1 MSGSAGS
8 RGHRP
13 AVGRRLAV
21 GLRRSLER
29 VRLLVVD
36 VDGVLTDGALR
47 YSRRGEEGKSFSVR
61 DGLGLRL
68 LREAGVEAA
77 VLSGRRSEAVV
88 LRCRE
93 LGLRDD
99 LVVLGSRDKAADL
112 DLLEQRLGLDDGAVA
127 AMGDDLPDLPMLRR
141 AGVSACPADAAAE
154 VVAAC
159 DLVCAAPGGRGAVR
173 EVAELVL
180 RAQGRWDELVAP
192 WVGPPSAR
200 R

>member
-1 MSGSAGS
+1 M
-8 RGHRP
+8 
-13 AVGRRLAV
+13 L
-21 GLRRSLER
+21 
-29 VRLLVVD
+29 D
-36 VDGVLTDGALR
+36 VDGVLTDGTLS

-61 DGLGLRL
+61 DGLGVRL
-68 LREAGVEAA
+68 LREGGVEVA

-93 LGLRDD
+93 LGLRDE

-112 DLLEQRLGLDDGAVA
+112 DALEQRLGLDDGAVA
-127 AMGDDLPDLPMLRR
+127 AVGDDLQDLPLLRR
-141 AGVSACPADAAAE
+141 AAVSACPADAAAE

-173 EVAELVL
+173 EVAEVLL

-192 WVGPPSAR
+192 WVGPSSTHR
-200 R
+200 